1 MFDFAKMAYCSPKW
15 NSFMNSTGEL
25 ERRAVC
31 SVNEDAIAAQIEL
44 AQRYRGGYQPKK
56 TSAAG
61 SSTKIRYVTTRLPC
75 DYSPPEKEIIP
86 NQSMADYWAKFS
98 SVTKV
103 MLLAKNGYAAA
114 QIELHRL
121 YLDKGDEH
129 DMINL
134 FRDNFII
141 GIIEN
146 NKDIGIWWEPPNI
159 IIEPPSEFVLD
170 TTF

>member
-1 MFDFAKMAYCSPKW
+1 MCSL
-15 NSFMNSTGEL
+15 S
-25 ERRAVC
+25 
-31 SVNEDAIAAQIEL
+31 EDAIAAQIEL
-44 AQRYRGGYQPKK
+44 AQRYRDGYQPK
-56 TSAAG
+56 
-61 SSTKIRYVTTRLPC
+61 RVTIYYSESGIPIAIGPPIYPC
-75 DYSPPEKEIIP
+75 GRPEPEKEITP
-86 NQSMADYWAKFS
+86 NQSMADYWTKFT

-103 MLLAKNGYAAA
+103 MLLAKNGDADA

-121 YLDKGDEH
+121 YLGKGDEH

-146 NKDIGIWWEPPNI
+146 DKDIGIWWEPPNI
-159 IIEPPSEFVLD
+159 IIKPPYEFVLD